1 MQEKKTYTQAN
12 ISRMVEST
20 DVPMQDTV
28 QKKHTNLK
36 EKQNVKLRA
45 ERVYLLGAEI
55 VLLLPHVL
63 GSSFDRY
70 HAYIRDW
77 VRSDSYYK
85 WLH

>member
-1 MQEKKTYTQAN
+1 MQGKKTYTQAN

-20 DVPMQDTV
+20 DVPMQDPV

-36 EKQNVKLRA
+36 EKQNVKLGA

-63 GSSFDRY
+63 GSSFLMNPARC
-70 HAYIRDW
+70 
-77 VRSDSYYK
+77 
-85 WLH
+85 